1 MYNEIVH
8 WVNFL
13 YTLDLSET
21 YQHIRIDKT
30 CDDVQNQLPS
40 GLHYIVHFIFIL
52 TYMVRTK

>member
-13 YTLDLSET
+13 YTLIDLSET

-30 CDDVQNQLPS
+30 CDDVQNQLS
-40 GLHYIVHFIFIL
+40 SE
-52 TYMVRTK
+52 TW

>member
-21 YQHIRIDKT
+21 YQLIRIDKT
-30 CDDVQNQLPS
+30 CGDVQNQLS
-40 GLHYIVHFIFIL
+40 SE
-52 TYMVRTK
+52 TW